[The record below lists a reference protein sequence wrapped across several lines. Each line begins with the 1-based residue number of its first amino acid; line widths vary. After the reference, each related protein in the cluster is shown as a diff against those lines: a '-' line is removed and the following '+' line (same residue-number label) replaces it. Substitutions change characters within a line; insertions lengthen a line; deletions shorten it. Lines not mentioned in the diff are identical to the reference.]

1 MSSNVSGQAYALT
14 AIAPI
19 DPGREEELRTYLE
32 ALPHDPSPLMA
43 VKRTH
48 FARWVIVDDF
58 YQEEEQPHEDHL
70 AQAQLIFTSN
80 FDGPLETYLDE
91 LVSKLGEPAKEI
103 WGRCTGCPEQA
114 STAELK
120 AYLLA
125 HQIDTGFFFAAYG
138 EATVERVRGALDL
151 RERLISFAVDSQGME
166 PAELQSAFLD
176 RFPG

>member
-19 DPGREEELRTYLE
+19 EPGREDELRAFLE
-32 ALPHDPSPLMA
+32 ALPRDPSPLIA
-43 VKRTH
+43 VRRTH
-48 FARWVIVDDF
+48 FARWVIVEDF
-58 YQEEEQPHEDHL
+58 FQEEEQPHEDHL
-70 AQAQLIFTSN
+70 AQQQLIFTSN

-91 LVSKLGEPAKEI
+91 LISELGELAEEI
-103 WGRCTGCPEQA
+103 WGKCTGCPERP
-114 STAELK
+114 SPAELK

-125 HQIDTGFFFAAYG
+125 HRIDTGFFFAAYG
-138 EATVERVRGALDL
+138 QATVERVRAALDL
-151 RERLISFAVDSQGME
+151 RERLMSFAVESQGME